1 MSWEFLVVVLAVVA
15 VPGVYFVLTLRNTV
29 AGGRGTGAATVL
41 GVGAA
46 SFLQG
51 TLASVGLGT
60 LIVQSQPAFAT
71 LKWLGIG
78 YLVFLAAM
86 SLRSARLGRYEPT
99 EQQTK
104 PGHRTR
110 GLRQGFLCNVT
121 NPKMFVVYLS
131 LLPQFV
137 GSNAPVWS
145 WLGHAWMM
153 PLIGTVW
160 LLAAVVLASAVR
172 EQLLRPVARRLID
185 TTSGL
190 ALAGFGARL
199 ALQRE

>member
-1 MSWEFLVVVLAVVA
+1 M
-15 VPGVYFVLTLRNTV
+15 
-29 AGGRGTGAATVL
+29 

-46 SFLQG
+46 SFLQV

-71 LKWLGIG
+71 LRWLGIG

-86 SLRSARLGRYEPT
+86 SLRSARLGSNEPT

-121 NPKMFVVYLS
+121 NPKMFVFYLS

-137 GSNAPVWS
+137 GQ
-145 WLGHAWMM
+145 M
-153 PLIGTVW
+153 PLFGRG
-160 LLAAVVLASAVR
+160 SAT
-172 EQLLRPVARRLID
+172 P
-185 TTSGL
+185 G
-190 ALAGFGARL
+190 
-199 ALQRE
+199 

>member
-1 MSWEFLVVVLAVVA
+1 
-15 VPGVYFVLTLRNTV
+15 
-29 AGGRGTGAATVL
+29 
-41 GVGAA
+41 
-46 SFLQG
+46 
-51 TLASVGLGT
+51 
-60 LIVQSQPAFAT
+60 

-78 YLVFLAAM
+78 YLAFLAAM
-86 SLRSARLGRYEPT
+86 LLRSAWLGRSEPT
-99 EQQTK
+99 EQRAE
-104 PGHRTR
+104 PGQRTR
-110 GLRQGFLCNVT
+110 GLRQGFLCNIT
-121 NPKMFVVYLS
+121 NPKLFVFYLS

-160 LLAAVVLASAVR
+160 LLAAVVLAGAVR

>member
-1 MSWEFLVVVLAVVA
+1 
-15 VPGVYFVLTLRNTV
+15 
-29 AGGRGTGAATVL
+29 L

-46 SFLQG
+46 SFLQV

-71 LKWLGIG
+71 LRWLGIG

-86 SLRSARLGRYEPT
+86 SLRFARLGSNEPT

-121 NPKMFVVYLS
+121 NPKMVR
-131 LLPQFV
+131 LLPLAAAPV
-137 GSNAPVWS
+137 RRSNAPVWS

-160 LLAAVVLASAVR
+160 LLAAVVLAGAVR